1 MKEPK
6 MLVLGFS
13 GGAELVHEKIHGF
26 PNLYC
31 HDSAAV
37 LIEDGKVVFAIE
49 EERLNRIKHT
59 NKFPTQS
66 LQFCL
71 KSHGVKLQDIDLIAF
86 YSSRDNLDRDLKG
99 FFLQYGYA
107 PAIDTVTFFQHLFR
121 KGLNSEIDP
130 DKLRFVHHHHAHAMS
145 ALALSGYES
154 SLVTTFDG
162 SGDNSSGMV
171 FEGKGG
177 MLKQIID
184 TPISK
189 SLGGFYHDIIAF
201 LGYSF
206 FDEYKVMGLAPYGNP
221 ERYRSLFQTLY
232 TLLPKGDYVIH
243 NDKIISLFNLKLPR
257 RKGEPFTQTHKDI
270 AASLQEALEEIAFHV
285 IRFYQQETKQKNLCM
300 AGGVAHNCTL
310 NGKILRSGMF
320 ENVFVQPAA
329 HDAGCALGA
338 AFYAYHKANPMAKK
352 LFKLEHVYWGTDIGS
367 TFSILS
373 QLRQWQDFI
382 AFEQLMDVSGQT
394 AELLANGYVVG
405 WVQGRSEFGP
415 RALGNRSI
423 LADPRPE
430 ENKERIN
437 KMIKMREGYR
447 PFAPSVL
454 EEEVDELFEVP
465 PDQKQLPFMIFVVN
479 VKEEKRKILGAVTH
493 VDGTARIQTVSRKTN
508 KIYWDLIHSFKKLTG
523 VPVLLNTSFNN
534 NVEPIIDSVEDA
546 VVCFLTTGLDYLVVG
561 EYLIKKKEI
570 SWGNFLSVRLSLP
583 PHISLHQVKKS
594 NSDGKFSNLS
604 YIGNSYDAEFQ
615 VEVSDEVFRVLTLA
629 DSEKT
634 IASILGED
642 GETEKEKAQRIVQEL
657 MELWSRRL
665 ILLRP

>member
-1 MKEPK
+1 
-6 MLVLGFS
+6 MLVLGFC
-13 GGAELVHEKIHGF
+13 GGADVVYE
-26 PNLYC
+26 NLYGLPTSAS

-37 LIEDGKVVFAIE
+37 LIEDGEVVFAIE

-66 LQFCL
+66 LHLCL
-71 KSHGVKLQDIDLIAF
+71 KNHGVKLQDIDLIAF
-86 YSSRDNLDRDLKG
+86 NCSKDYLEEWLKE
-99 FFLQYGYA
+99 FFFESTQVKT
-107 PAIDTVTFFQHLFR
+107 IDSITFFQDLFR
-121 KGLNSEIDP
+121 KGLNSEIDQNR
-130 DKLRFVHHHHAHAMS
+130 LCFVPHHHAHAMS

-162 SGDNSSGMV
+162 EGENISGMV
-171 FEGKGG
+171 FEEEGT
-177 MLKQIID
+177 MLKQIADI
-184 TPISK
+184 PASK
-189 SLGGFYHDIIAF
+189 SLGFFYKDIIAF
-201 LGYSF
+201 LGYSQ

-232 TLLPKGDYVIH
+232 TLFPNGDYVIH
-243 NDKIISLFNLKLPR
+243 SDKIISLFDLGLPR
-257 RKGEPFTQTHKDI
+257 RKGEPFIQMHKDI

-300 AGGVAHNCTL
+300 AGGVAQNCTL

-338 AFYAYHKANPMAKK
+338 ALYTYYKAKPIAKK
-352 LFKLEHVYWGTDIGS
+352 PFKLDHVYWGTDIGS
-367 TFSILS
+367 SFSVLS

-382 AFEQLMDVSGQT
+382 AFEELIDIAGQT
-394 AELLANGYVVG
+394 AQLLASGYVVG

-430 ENKERIN
+430 DNKERIN
-437 KMIKMREGYR
+437 KMIKKREGYR

-454 EEEVDELFEVP
+454 EEEVDEFFEVP
-465 PDQKQLPFMIFVVN
+465 PNQKQLPFMIFVVN
-479 VKEEKRKILGAVTH
+479 VREDKRDLLGAVTH

-508 KIYWDLIHSFKKLTG
+508 ERYWDLIHSFEKLTG

-534 NVEPIIDSVEDA
+534 NVEPIVDSVEDA

-561 EYLIKKKEI
+561 EYLIKKKEV
-570 SWGNFLSVRLSLP
+570 SWRNFLSVRLSLP
-583 PHISLHQVKKS
+583 PHISLHQVKKLS
-594 NSDGKFSNLS
+594 SDGKFSNFF
-604 YIGNSYDAEFQ
+604 YIGNSYDTEFQ
-615 VEVSDEVFRVLTLA
+615 VGVSTEVFRVLSLA
-629 DSEKT
+629 NSEKT
-634 IASILGED
+634 VAIILEED
-642 GETEKEKAQRIVQEL
+642 SVTEQGKAQGIVQEL

>member
-1 MKEPK
+1 
-6 MLVLGFS
+6 MLVLGFC
-13 GGAELVHEKIHGF
+13 GGSALVHENSYEGYKIAET
-26 PNLYC
+26 

-37 LIEDGKVVFAIE
+37 LIENGKVVFAIE

-59 NKFPTQS
+59 CKFPIQS
-66 LQFCL
+66 LHFCL
-71 KSHGVKLQDIDLIAF
+71 KSHGVKLQDIDCIAF
-86 YSSRDNLDRDLKG
+86 YCSKH
-99 FFLQYGYA
+99 FLEQWVKQVCWHFTQVTT
-107 PAIDTVTFFQHLFR
+107 IDPVTFFQDVVR

-130 DKLRFVHHHHAHAMS
+130 DRICFVPHHYSHAMS

-162 SGDNSSGMV
+162 SGESSSGMV
-171 FEGKGG
+171 FEGEGT
-177 MLKQIID
+177 MLKQIADI
-184 TPISK
+184 PSSK
-189 SLGGFYHDIIAF
+189 SLGRLYEKVIGF
-201 LGYSF
+201 LGYGQ

-232 TLLPKGDYVIH
+232 TLLLKGDYVIH
-243 NDKIISLFNLKLPR
+243 YDKIFSLLDLGMPR
-257 RKGEPFTQTHKDI
+257 RKGEPFTQMHKDI

-338 AFYAYHKANPMAKK
+338 ALYAYYKAKPIAKK
-352 LFKLEHVYWGTDIGS
+352 SFKLDHVYWGTDIGS
-367 TFSILS
+367 SFSVLN

-382 AFEQLMDVSGQT
+382 TFEELIDVAGQT
-394 AELLANGYVVG
+394 AQLLASGYVVG

-430 ENKERIN
+430 DNKERIN
-437 KMIKMREGYR
+437 KMIKKREGYR

-454 EEEVDELFEVP
+454 EEEVDEFFDVP
-465 PDQKQLPFMIFVVN
+465 PNQKQLPFMIFVVN
-479 VKEEKRKILGAVTH
+479 VREEKRNLLGAVTH

-508 KIYWDLIHSFKKLTG
+508 ERYWNLIHSFKKLTG

-534 NVEPIIDSVEDA
+534 NFEPIVDSVEDA

-561 EYLIKKKEI
+561 EYLIKKKEV
-570 SWGNFLSVRLSLP
+570 SWRNYLSVRLSLS
-583 PHISLHQVKKS
+583 PHISLHHVKKS
-594 NSDGKFSNLS
+594 ISEDKFSNFY
-604 YIGNSYDAEFQ
+604 YIRNSDYIEFQ
-615 VEVSDEVFRVLTLA
+615 VEVSAEIFRVLTLVN
-629 DSEKT
+629 SEKT
-634 IASILGED
+634 VANILEED
-642 GETEKEKAQRIVQEL
+642 GITEQGKAQEIVQEL

>member
-1 MKEPK
+1 

-13 GGAELVHEKIHGF
+13 GGAELIHEKIHGF

-66 LQFCL
+66 LHLCL

-86 YSSRDNLDRDLKG
+86 YSSRDNLDRDLKR
-99 FFLQYGYA
+99 FFLKYGYA
-107 PAIDTVTFFQHLFR
+107 SAIDTVTFFQHLFR

-171 FEGKGG
+171 FEGEGG
-177 MLKQIID
+177 MLKLIID
-184 TPISK
+184 TPVSK
-189 SLGGFYHDIIAF
+189 SIGGFYHEIIAF

-232 TLLPKGDYVIH
+232 TLLPNGDYVIH
-243 NDKIISLFNLKLPR
+243 EDKIISLFDLGVPR

-338 AFYAYHKANPMAKK
+338 ALYAYHKANPMANK

-465 PDQKQLPFMIFVVN
+465 PHQKQLPFMIFVVN
-479 VKEEKRKILGAVTH
+479 VRKEKRKILGAVTH

-561 EYLIKKKEI
+561 EYLIKKKET
-570 SWGNFLSVRLSLP
+570 SWRNFLSVRLSVP

-594 NSDGKFSNLS
+594 NSDGKFSNFS

-615 VEVSDEVFRVLTLA
+615 VEVSDEIFWVLTLA

-634 IASILGED
+634 IASILEED
-642 GETEKEKAQRIVQEL
+642 GETEKAKTQGIVQEL

>member
-1 MKEPK
+1 
-6 MLVLGFS
+6 MLVLGFC
-13 GGAELVHEKIHGF
+13 GGLDLVHEYPYGYVTSR
-26 PNLYC
+26 L

-37 LIEDGKVVFAIE
+37 LIENGEVVFAIE

-59 NKFPTQS
+59 GKFPTQS
-66 LQFCL
+66 LHFCL

-86 YSSRDNLDRDLKG
+86 YCSK
-99 FFLQYGYA
+99 QYLEQLVKQLFWEFTQVKT
-107 PAIDTVTFFQHLFR
+107 IDPVTFFQDVVR

-130 DKLRFVHHHHAHAMS
+130 DRLCFVPHHHSHAMS
-145 ALALSGYES
+145 AVALSGYER

-162 SGDNSSGMV
+162 EGEGISGTV
-171 FEGKGG
+171 FETEGT
-177 MLKQIID
+177 MLKQIADI
-184 TPISK
+184 PASK
-189 SLGGFYHDIIAF
+189 SLGHFYENLIGF
-201 LGYSF
+201 LGYGG

-243 NDKIISLFNLKLPR
+243 SDKIISLLDLGMPR
-257 RKGEPFTQTHKDI
+257 RKGEPFTQMHKDI
-270 AASLQEALEEIAFHV
+270 AASLQEALEELAFHV

-338 AFYAYHKANPMAKK
+338 ALYAYYKAKPIAKK
-352 LFKLEHVYWGTDIGS
+352 PLKLEHVYWGTDIGS
-367 TFSILS
+367 SFSVLS

-382 AFEQLMDVSGQT
+382 AFEELIDVSGQT
-394 AELLANGYVVG
+394 AELLASGYVVG

-430 ENKERIN
+430 ENKERVN
-437 KMIKMREGYR
+437 KMIKKREGYR

-454 EEEVDELFEVP
+454 EEEVDEFFEVP
-465 PDQKQLPFMIFVVN
+465 PNQKQLPFMIFVVN
-479 VKEEKRKILGAVTH
+479 VREDKRDLLGAITH

-508 KIYWDLIHSFKKLTG
+508 ERYWDLIHSFEKLTG
-523 VPVLLNTSFNN
+523 VPILLNTSFNN
-534 NVEPIIDSVEDA
+534 NVEPIVDSVEDA
-546 VVCFLTTGLDYLVVG
+546 VVCFLTTGLDYLVIG
-561 EYLIKKKEI
+561 EYLIKKKEV
-570 SWGNFLSVRLSLP
+570 SWQNYMSVRLSLP
-583 PHISLHQVKKS
+583 PHISLHQVKKLS
-594 NSDGKFSNLS
+594 SDAKFSNFF
-604 YIGNSYDAEFQ
+604 YIGNSYDTEFQ
-615 VEVSDEVFRVLTLA
+615 VGVSNEVFRVLSFA
-629 DSEKT
+629 NSEKT
-634 IASILGED
+634 VASILKED
-642 GETEKEKAQRIVQEL
+642 SVTEQGKAQGIVQEL

>member
-1 MKEPK
+1 
-6 MLVLGFS
+6 MLVLGFC
-13 GGAELVHEKIHGF
+13 GGPELIHEHIYGH
-26 PNLYC
+26 LTSVL

-59 NKFPTQS
+59 NKFPTKS
-66 LQFCL
+66 LHFCL
-71 KSHGVKLQDIDLIAF
+71 KSHGVKLQDVDLIAF
-86 YSSRDNLDRDLKG
+86 YCSKHYLAQLVKQLFWESTQVKT
-99 FFLQYGYA
+99 
-107 PAIDTVTFFQHLFR
+107 IDPITFFQDVIR

-130 DKLRFVHHHHAHAMS
+130 DRLCFVLHHHAHAMS

-162 SGDNSSGMV
+162 RGEDSSGMV
-171 FEGKGG
+171 LEGEGT
-177 MLKQIID
+177 MLKQIADI
-184 TPISK
+184 PASK
-189 SLGGFYHDIIAF
+189 SLGQFYENVIGF
-201 LGYSF
+201 LGYGQ

-221 ERYRSLFQTLY
+221 QRYRSLFQTLY

-243 NDKIISLFNLKLPR
+243 SDKIISLLDLGMPR
-257 RKGEPFTQTHKDI
+257 RKGEPFTQMYKDI
-270 AASLQEALEEIAFHV
+270 AASLQVALEEIAFHV

-320 ENVFVQPAA
+320 ENVFVQPVA

-338 AFYAYHKANPMAKK
+338 ALYAYYKAKPIAKK
-352 LFKLEHVYWGTDIGS
+352 PFKLDHVYWGTDIGS
-367 TFSILS
+367 SFSVLS

-382 AFEQLMDVSGQT
+382 AFEELIDVAGQT
-394 AELLANGYVVG
+394 AQLLASGYVVG

-430 ENKERIN
+430 DNKERIN
-437 KMIKMREGYR
+437 KMIKKREGYR

-454 EEEVDELFEVP
+454 EEEVDEFFEVP
-465 PDQKQLPFMIFVVN
+465 PNQKQLPFMIFVVN
-479 VKEEKRKILGAVTH
+479 VKEDKRDLLGAVTH

-508 KIYWDLIHSFKKLTG
+508 ERYWDLIQSFKKLTG

-534 NVEPIIDSVEDA
+534 NVEPIVDSVEDA

-561 EYLIKKKEI
+561 EYLIKKKEV
-570 SWGNFLSVRLSLP
+570 SWRNYLSVKLSLP

-594 NSDGKFSNLS
+594 NSEGKFSNFF
-604 YIGNSYDAEFQ
+604 YIGNSYDTEFQ
-615 VEVSDEVFRVLTLA
+615 VEVSAEVFRVLTLA
-629 DSEKT
+629 NSEKT
-634 IASILGED
+634 VATILEED
-642 GETEKEKAQRIVQEL
+642 RVTEQGKAQGIVQEL

-665 ILLRP
+665 IQLRP